1 MLLSGA
7 DSDPKMTRES
17 TLLKKACAGTQRG
30 DTQPQSAPT
39 RQPQAAKWPEIIG
52 YRSGTQIQK
61 KKKNPIALVLCL
73 TKQNLWP
80 LYYRGHS
87 KLKRLTIEK
96 VPSVAPL

>member
-17 TLLKKACAGTQRG
+17 ALLKKARAGTQRG

-61 KKKNPIALVLCL
+61 KKQTPSLLSFVS
-73 TKQNLWP
+73 QNKT
-80 LYYRGHS
+80 YGHFTTEATVS
-87 KLKRLTIEK
+87 
-96 VPSVAPL
+96 